1 MSVAVRQ
8 MIVDPEKNNMLE
20 VYQTSANWPNELVL
34 VSHFAS
40 SGNIIFDLLSMHL
53 KFFL

>member
-1 MSVAVRQ
+1 MSVAVRE

-53 KFFL
+53 KIFL